1 MEMTIMVSLVVIVAL
16 GLLALVGVLIDRSSD
31 TAD

>member
-16 GLLALVGVLIDRSSD
+16 GLLALAGVLIDRSSD